1 MNHEQAHQILDKY
14 RDGEQ
19 YSSFTINQALYLT
32 GDIGVHERERGA
44 GMDRTI
50 QHQEIPSR
58 FTGSEI
64 MVVKKYIGD

>member
-1 MNHEQAHQILDKY
+1 MNYEQAHKILDRAK
-14 RDGEQ
+14 DGEQ
-19 YSSFTINQALYLT
+19 FSIFTINQALFLT
-32 GDIGVHERERGA
+32 GDIGVHERDRSA

-64 MVVKKYIGD
+64 MVVKEYIGD